1 MNSIIQE
8 AEKFVLDYLN
18 ENLKPEYVYHN
29 FKHTKFVVSK
39 IEELIKTEKLN
50 QTEKEIVILA
60 GWFHDIG
67 YTIDKVKHE
76 DHSVTIATNFFLDK
90 NYNKENL
97 EKILSCIK
105 ATKLNEKPLTILE
118 NILCDADFSHLASSD
133 YKIISE
139 QLRNEFENI
148 GCGTYTNKEWLLENI
163 AVFNNHKYYTKHAN
177 LNWNLIKSK
186 NLTVLKKSLKKLND
200 KEETE
205 LNLFSKDSKSE
216 KSIET
221 LFKMTST
228 NHLKLSYIAD
238 RKANILLSI
247 NAIILSITLSQ
258 LLSKFDNP
266 SNYYLIYPVMIF
278 VTFSVISIILSVIVT
293 RPNITSGKFSKED
306 VANKE
311 VNLLFFGNFHQM
323 ELNEF
328 KDGLKEMINDKEYLF
343 SSMTKDLY
351 FLGKVLDRKYK
362 ILRWNYN
369 IFMIGIII
377 SIIAFIISYKFL
389 R

>member
-8 AEKFVLDYLN
+8 AEKFVLDCLN

-76 DHSVTIATNFFLDK
+76 DHSITIATNFFLEK

-97 EKILSCIK
+97 EKIVNCIK

-133 YKIISE
+133 YKIISK

-163 AVFNNHKYYTKHAN
+163 TVFNNHKYYTKYAN

-186 NLTVLKKSLKKLND
+186 NLTVVPRRNNIPFIMKQMVYCKVR
-200 KEETE
+200 
-205 LNLFSKDSKSE
+205 KD
-216 KSIET
+216 I
-221 LFKMTST
+221 
-228 NHLKLSYIAD
+228 
-238 RKANILLSI
+238 
-247 NAIILSITLSQ
+247 
-258 LLSKFDNP
+258 
-266 SNYYLIYPVMIF
+266 
-278 VTFSVISIILSVIVT
+278 
-293 RPNITSGKFSKED
+293 
-306 VANKE
+306 
-311 VNLLFFGNFHQM
+311 
-323 ELNEF
+323 
-328 KDGLKEMINDKEYLF
+328 
-343 SSMTKDLY
+343 
-351 FLGKVLDRKYK
+351 
-362 ILRWNYN
+362 
-369 IFMIGIII
+369 
-377 SIIAFIISYKFL
+377 
-389 R
+389 